1 MRNYICGG
9 IFFQFGVQHVKVP
22 VALVFLRELRT
33 SNRNLYCQKF
43 NLKIKFFAI
52 K

>member
-1 MRNYICGG
+1 MENGKMT
-9 IFFQFGVQHVKVP
+9 IFMEASFFP
-22 VALVFLRELRT
+22 VALVFLHVLMQ

-43 NLKIKFFAI
+43 NVQIKFFVI